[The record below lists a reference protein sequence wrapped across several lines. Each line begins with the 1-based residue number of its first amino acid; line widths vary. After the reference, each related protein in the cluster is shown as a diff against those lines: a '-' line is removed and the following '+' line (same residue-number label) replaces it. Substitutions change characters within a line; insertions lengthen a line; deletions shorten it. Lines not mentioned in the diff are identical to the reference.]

1 MPTRFLSD
9 AEVAQLAGFPAE
21 VAAED
26 LVTYFDLAP
35 DDAACAWVWGWAW
48 SSSPTSRRQR
58 SGASLAVEFRTPQRP
73 QQA

>member
-26 LVTYFDLAP
+26 LVTYFDLEP
-35 DDAACAWVWGWAW
+35 DDASWVLTGHRGAANQKT
-48 SSSPTSRRQR
+48 PRRTRR
-58 SGASLAVEFRTPQRP
+58 SV
-73 QQA
+73 